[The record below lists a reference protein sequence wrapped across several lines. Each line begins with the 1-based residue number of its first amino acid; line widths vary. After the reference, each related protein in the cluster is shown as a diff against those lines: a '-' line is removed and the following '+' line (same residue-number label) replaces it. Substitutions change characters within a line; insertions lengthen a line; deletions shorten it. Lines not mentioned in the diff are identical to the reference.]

1 MMVKLWNITFVKS
14 FEKLRRKPTK
24 LYDGK
29 ITEHY
34 ACKKFQKIMSQ
45 TYEIVQ

>member
-1 MMVKLWNITFVKS
+1 MVKLWNITLVKS
-14 FEKLRRKPTK
+14 FEKLYYKPTK

-34 ACKKFQKIMSQ
+34 ACEKFQKITSQ
-45 TYEIVQ
+45 TYEIV